1 MFVRKSKISQLVKK
15 EKQKERRL
23 CQKENDRRFNDTIK
37 MLKQQH
43 YAEIKELEK
52 KLTLQLKGINRENKR
67 LKEEIDRNYAT
78 YQMIRKREAEL
89 YQLSAEIESVVETM
103 VIKVQ
108 ESLQPFYRTRVKIE
122 SVKRR
127 SGGRHEKVE
136 SIFRSAK

>member
-1 MFVRKSKISQLVKK
+1 MFVRKNKIAQLLKK

-23 CQKENDRRFNDTIK
+23 CQKENDQRFNETIK

-43 YAEIKELEK
+43 DSEMRELK
-52 KLTLQLKGINRENKR
+52 QSLTQQLKGQERENKR

-78 YQMIRKREAEL
+78 YQLIRKREAEL
-89 YQLSAEIESVVETM
+89 YQLSAEIETVVDTM

-108 ESLQPFYRTRVKIE
+108 ESLQPFYRTRAKIE

-127 SGGRHEKVE
+127 SGNRHEKVE